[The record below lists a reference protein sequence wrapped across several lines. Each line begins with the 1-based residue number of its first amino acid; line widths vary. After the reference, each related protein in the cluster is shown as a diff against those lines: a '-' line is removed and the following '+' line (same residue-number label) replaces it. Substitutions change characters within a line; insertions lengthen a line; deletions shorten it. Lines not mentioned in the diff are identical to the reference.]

1 MSYFDDVFKMTMEF
15 EGGYVDDP
23 DDPGGETY
31 KGIARKRHPSWYGW
45 GEIDVVKASIEGYE
59 PKALNRLLQE
69 NPIVQEAVKQF
80 YRLRFWDEVMGD
92 HISDFFLAREI
103 FDTAVNMGP
112 YNAIMFLQ
120 QALNIL
126 NRNQRLYND
135 ILEDGKI
142 GAITLSSVEALLR
155 HDNIEDLIFWMNI
168 FQGARYAFLMRKNPK
183 LEKYARGWAKRVY
196 IDKSFDMPSC
206 NPF

>member
-1 MSYFDDVFKMTMEF
+1 MSFFDDVFKMTMEF

-31 KGIARKRHPSWYGW
+31 KGVARKRHPSWYGW
-45 GEIDVVKASIEGYE
+45 GEIDVVKASIQEHTK
-59 PKALNRLLQE
+59 PVTINMLLQE

-92 HISDFFLAREI
+92 DISNIFLSREL

-120 QALNIL
+120 KSLNLL
-126 NRNQRLYND
+126 NRNQVLYAD

-142 GAITLSSVEALLR
+142 GPKTLGSVESLLR
-155 HDNIEDLIFWMNI
+155 HDNVADLLFWMNI
-168 FQGARYAFLMRKNPK
+168 FKIVKF
-183 LEKYARGWAKRVY
+183 
-196 IDKSFDMPSC
+196 
-206 NPF
+206 